1 MRPMES
7 GQTVD
12 IKCNDAY
19 ETISH
24 ILRVSEELSDLKDV
38 DAILDRILHEA
49 RALSN
54 ADAGTI
60 FLVEEGSL
68 KFSYVHNETLFKS
81 EEINKHIYVNVTL
94 PVNDES
100 IVGYVANHG
109 EALAIDDAY
118 DLPPGLSYHFNKA
131 FDEKTGYR
139 TKSTLTIPIKA
150 AQNRIVGVMQIIN
163 AKDEAGNSVPFS
175 KAAQT
180 YIPLFANNASVAIER
195 GIMTRELI
203 LRMMKMAELRDPSE
217 TGAHVQR
224 VGAYSAEIY
233 HKWALNQ
240 GVDPKER
247 KKFKDVLRVAAM
259 LHDVGKV
266 GISDMILKKPAKLT
280 DDEFATMKWHTV
292 FGARLFVHSTSQLD
306 ALSSEIALNH
316 HEKWNGAGYPGKI
329 PDLFSDHARMGEP
342 KSGEDIPLAARI
354 TALADVF
361 DALCSK
367 RSYKAEWTDEEVLQW
382 VTEESGRHFDPQVV
396 EAFVSIFDVIKAIRD
411 KFNEQGVR
419 AMESAIENRI
429 GASE

>member
-1 MRPMES
+1 MEVS
-7 GQTVD
+7 HTGET
-12 IKCNDAY
+12 KCDDAY

-49 RALSN
+49 RELSN

-60 FLVEEGSL
+60 FLVDEGTL

-81 EEINKHIYVNVTL
+81 EEINKHIYVNVTM

-109 EALAIDDAY
+109 EALVIDDAY
-118 DLPPGLSYHFNKA
+118 DLPPDLSYHFNKA

-139 TKSTLTIPIKA
+139 TKSILTIPIKA
-150 AQNRIVGVMQIIN
+150 AQNRIVGVLQIIN

-180 YIPLFANNASVAIER
+180 YVPLFANNASVAIER

-203 LRMMKMAELRDPSE
+203 LRMMKMAELRDPTE

-292 FGARLFVHSTSQLD
+292 FGARLFVHSTSHLD

-316 HEKWNGAGYPGKI
+316 HEKWNGGGYPGRI
-329 PDLFSDHARMGEP
+329 PDLFSDEARMGAA

-367 RSYKAEWTDEEVLQW
+367 RSYKAEWTDEQVLEL
-382 VTEESGRHFDPQVV
+382 VTKESGRHFDPDVV
-396 EAFVSIFDVIKAIRD
+396 EAFVSIFDVIKAIRE
-411 KFNEQGVR
+411 KFNEEGVR
-419 AMESAIENRI
+419 SMDSAIENRI